1 MEYLAIIGAIV
12 LELLLGIVIIKRLL
26 GKQQVI
32 PFAWGI
38 LFVVF
43 ATVYIVFVPAEWV
56 NGCYIF
62 MLLYIRVGYR
72 VSWKDSLITTLLCVL
87 LVGITELICFF
98 PFVFIF
104 NGKWSE
110 TVNNLLAAGISF
122 LFWCVCMRKVP
133 VYYLKKWC
141 GKKEVWYIAVV
152 SFSLI
157 LMLTTIINYNMT
169 FELELTDYIY
179 IIMGLI
185 LMWILSFRLM
195 RYHYEERIRK
205 KYFVVFESV
214 IEQIRSRQHK
224 FQNHLDAVYSLHKLY
239 DEYET
244 LVQEQRKYLQK
255 LTDYEMPAEVMA
267 LKNPIL
273 IAHVYEKITEAQEAG
288 LRIRM
293 KLRCDLEKC
302 KMDEIHMIEILG
314 TLFDNAIQD
323 MKQTRQTEF
332 LVFEVEK
339 ENGII
344 IRVANPHEEMKN
356 QEIRKMFERGYSTK
370 GKNRGIGLHHVK
382 QLIQKHKIE
391 LLVENRIIEEKNY
404 ICFSVMIGRST
415 PLA

>member
-1 MEYLAIIGAIV
+1 MEYLAIISAIV

-179 IIMGLI
+179 IL
-185 LMWILSFRLM
+185 
-195 RYHYEERIRK
+195 
-205 KYFVVFESV
+205 
-214 IEQIRSRQHK
+214 
-224 FQNHLDAVYSLHKLY
+224 
-239 DEYET
+239 
-244 LVQEQRKYLQK
+244 
-255 LTDYEMPAEVMA
+255 
-267 LKNPIL
+267 
-273 IAHVYEKITEAQEAG
+273 
-288 LRIRM
+288 
-293 KLRCDLEKC
+293 
-302 KMDEIHMIEILG
+302 
-314 TLFDNAIQD
+314 
-323 MKQTRQTEF
+323 
-332 LVFEVEK
+332 
-339 ENGII
+339 
-344 IRVANPHEEMKN
+344 
-356 QEIRKMFERGYSTK
+356 
-370 GKNRGIGLHHVK
+370 
-382 QLIQKHKIE
+382 
-391 LLVENRIIEEKNY
+391 
-404 ICFSVMIGRST
+404 
-415 PLA
+415 

>member
-43 ATVYIVFVPAEWV
+43 ATVYIVFVPTEWV
-56 NGCYIF
+56 NGCYIL

-110 TVNNLLAAGISF
+110 TVKNLLAAGISF
-122 LFWCVCMRKVP
+122 LFWCVCIRKVP

-141 GKKEVWYIAVV
+141 EKKEVWYIAVV

-214 IEQIRSRQHK
+214 IDQIRSRQHK

-244 LVQEQRKYLQK
+244 LVQEQRKYLQE
-255 LTDYEMPAEVMA
+255 LTDYEIPAEVMA

-323 MKQTRQTEF
+323 MKQTGQTEF

-356 QEIRKMFERGYSTK
+356 QELRKMFERGYSTK

-382 QLIQKHKIE
+382 QLVKKHKIE
-391 LLVENRIIEEKNY
+391 LLVENRMIEEKNY

-415 PLA
+415 SLV

>member
-323 MKQTRQTEF
+323 MKQTGQTEF

>member
-43 ATVYIVFVPAEWV
+43 ATVYIVFVPTEWV
-56 NGCYIF
+56 NGCYIL

-110 TVNNLLAAGISF
+110 TVKNLLAAGISF
-122 LFWCVCMRKVP
+122 LFWCVCIRKVP

-141 GKKEVWYIAVV
+141 EKKEVWYIAVV

-214 IEQIRSRQHK
+214 IDQIRSRQHK

-255 LTDYEMPAEVMA
+255 LTDYEIPAEVMA

-302 KMDEIHMIEILG
+302 KMDEIH
-314 TLFDNAIQD
+314 
-323 MKQTRQTEF
+323 
-332 LVFEVEK
+332 
-339 ENGII
+339 
-344 IRVANPHEEMKN
+344 
-356 QEIRKMFERGYSTK
+356 
-370 GKNRGIGLHHVK
+370 
-382 QLIQKHKIE
+382 
-391 LLVENRIIEEKNY
+391 
-404 ICFSVMIGRST
+404 IC
-415 PLA
+415 

>member
-1 MEYLAIIGAIV
+1 MEYLAIISAIV

-323 MKQTRQTEF
+323 MKQTGQTEF